1 MNFFR
6 NDIWTIPLSYL
17 NTSNQYQY
25 DLIDEREKQITVSFN
40 NNFPKFNVEASGFY
54 LVNYDAEDWKILTKS
69 LLKNASLLT
78 PSDRA
83 NLIAD
88 SAYLSRAKLLNVETA
103 LNLTLY
109 LTNEQH
115 FVPWAIGYRMI
126 GKIEQEFL

>member
-1 MNFFR
+1 MLFFS
-6 NDIWTIPLSYL
+6 NDYWLVPLSYY
-17 NTSNQYQY
+17 NSSNQP
-25 DLIDEREKQITVSFN
+25 QIEFIANHSNEISVSFN
-40 NNFPKFNVEASGFY
+40 DNLPKFNVEASGFY
-54 LVNYDAEDWKILTKS
+54 LVNYDAEDWKTLTKS
-69 LLKNASLLT
+69 LLKNSSLLT

-83 NLIAD
+83 NLIAN

-126 GKIEQEFL
+126 GKIE

>member
-6 NDIWTIPLSYL
+6 NDTWTIPLSYL

-25 DLIDEREKQITVSFN
+25 DLIDEREKQITVSFYN
-40 NNFPKFNVEASGFY
+40 NLPKFNVEGSGFY

-69 LLKNASLLT
+69 LLDNASLLT

-83 NLIAD
+83 NLIAN
-88 SAYLSRAKLLNVETA
+88 SIFLTRAKLLNVETA

-115 FVPWAIGYRMI
+115 FVPWATGYRMI
-126 GKIEQEFL
+126 GNIE

>member
-1 MNFFR
+1 M
-6 NDIWTIPLSYL
+6 SYL

-25 DLIDEREKQITVSFN
+25 DLIDKREKQITVSFN
-40 NNFPKFNVEASGFY
+40 NNLPKFNVEASGFY
-54 LVNYDAEDWKILTKS
+54 LVNYDAEDWKTLTKS
-69 LLKNASLLT
+69 LLKNSSLLT

-115 FVPWAIGYRMI
+115 FVPWAIGYNMI
-126 GKIEQEFL
+126 GKIE